1 MEIWALTKKRGSL
14 LLTEPGAAWQRRW
27 RLGWIWKNG
36 RNSPV
41 NTKGKRIPTRGGHPQ
56 PWRWGEAGSRMGAAQ
71 GDSAGR
77 EGGDAQQVMHG
88 QTSRGKVESHSR
100 MRRWGDGR
108 KVREEVDSKMREE
121 LRTRKAKAETQ
132 TKCSLSGHQ
141 RQEQNN
147 SWFKS
152 ASILGMISALE
163 AEQLFAKVVS
173 EGLDSTC
180 LFLWGKETKHFYA
193 ALMVVMTKWR
203 SWQIKRDNRSQVSL
217 FDFAR

>member
-14 LLTEPGAAWQRRW
+14 LLTEPGAAWQKRW
-27 RLGWIWKNG
+27 HLGWIWRTAAIPPWTQRARG
-36 RNSPV
+36 FLQGEDTHSHG
-41 NTKGKRIPTRGGHPQ
+41 GKEKQAAG
-56 PWRWGEAGSRMGAAQ
+56 WGQLRVTWLGEKVGMHGKWFMARLH
-71 GDSAGR
+71 AGR
-77 EGGDAQQVMHG
+77 W
-88 QTSRGKVESHSR
+88 ESHSR

-108 KVREEVDSKMREE
+108 KVSEEVDSKMREE

-132 TKCSLSGHQ
+132 TKCSLNGHQ

-152 ASILGMISALE
+152 TSILGMMLALE

-180 LFLWGKETKHFYA
+180 LFLCGKETKHFYVV
-193 ALMVVMTKWR
+193 LMVVMTKWR
-203 SWQIKRDNRSQVSL
+203 SW
-217 FDFAR
+217 